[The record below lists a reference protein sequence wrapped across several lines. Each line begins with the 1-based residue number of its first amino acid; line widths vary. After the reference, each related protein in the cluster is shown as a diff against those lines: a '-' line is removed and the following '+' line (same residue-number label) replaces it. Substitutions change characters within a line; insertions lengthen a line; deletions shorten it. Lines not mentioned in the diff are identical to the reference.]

1 MDSWFQL
8 SHDFSVMEMKYLQTI
23 PDRDGNLVSIEPRL
37 FSHGNAEKGLK
48 RAVKA
53 IQVSI
58 EPRLFS
64 HGNSC
69 RFSAFTAIGKKPIY
83 EHSVNYTIILQVFMH
98 SKIGIRYALASR
110 AYRQLYVIIL
120 EVRMS
125 SREFS

>member
-1 MDSWFQL
+1 M
-8 SHDFSVMEMKYLQTI
+8 
-23 PDRDGNLVSIEPRL
+23 VSIEPRL
-37 FSHGNAEKGLK
+37 FSHGDMIS
-48 RAVKA
+48 VTA
-53 IQVSI
+53 IPSSLTIVSI

-64 HGNSC
+64 HGDSC

-83 EHSVNYTIILQVFMH
+83 EHSVNYTKILQVFEH